1 MWGPRSEQSPLAW
14 FFASAS
20 AVTVLP
26 SPGGRITSGAG
37 GDATAGAALPASTP
51 TAATATATP
60 MRFGL
65 PATRLLGV
73 NVKRRRRPRGAA
85 RRRAGSGPRGAQ
97 REHDLDDGLPH
108 RVHAR
113 SRQPAEAVP
122 QAVTGIPPVDEI
134 HS

>member
-37 GDATAGAALPASTP
+37 GAATAGAALPASTP
-51 TAATATATP
+51 SAATATATP

-65 PATRLLGV
+65 PATCLLGV
-73 NVKRRRRPRGAA
+73 NVKRRPRPRGPG
-85 RRRAGSGPRGAQ
+85 RRRERSGPRAAQ
-97 REHDLDDGLPH
+97 PQHDLDDGLPH
-108 RVHAR
+108 RIHAR
-113 SRQPAEAVP
+113 ARQPAEAVLK
-122 QAVTGIPPVDEI
+122 AVTGIPPVD
-134 HS
+134 